1 MRKNFGAFFSNADGA
16 SAIEFALV
24 VPIFLTLVFGIV
36 VYGFYFATLN
46 AVNHIAY
53 EAARAS
59 VTGLTDAERTS
70 LATARATALM
80 GTYGALLDP
89 AAMTIQAAPDGTG
102 VFAVTVTNQF
112 TALGLGTISAFLP
125 MPPSTQTAT
134 VQMSRGGY

>member
-1 MRKNFGAFFSNADGA
+1 MRKNPGSFLRDRGGA
-16 SAIEFALV
+16 SAVEFALV
-24 VPIFLTLVFGIV
+24 VPIFLTLVFGII
-36 VYGFYFATLN
+36 VYGFYFVTLN
-46 AVNHIAY
+46 AVNYIAY

-70 LATARATALM
+70 LATARANALM
-80 GTYGALLDP
+80 GSYGALLDP

-112 TALGLGTISAFLP
+112 TAFGLGAISAFLP
-125 MPPSTQTAT
+125 MPPSTQSAT